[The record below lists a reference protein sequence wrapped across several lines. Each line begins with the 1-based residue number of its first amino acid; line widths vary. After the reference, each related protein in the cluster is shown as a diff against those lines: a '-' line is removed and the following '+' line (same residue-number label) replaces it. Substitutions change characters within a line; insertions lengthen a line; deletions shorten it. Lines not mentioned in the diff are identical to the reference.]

1 MTSQPTPEAPP
12 QPRTA
17 LITGARRGIGRTIA
31 LRLARDMDIALN
43 DIEPGREELE
53 AVADEIRAAGRRAVV
68 VPADV
73 REPAQV
79 EAMVKRSVEELGRL
93 DLLVNNAGITRDN
106 LVLRMSDEEWRSV
119 LDINLTGAFVCSRAV
134 ARVMLRQR
142 AGRIVNMAS
151 VVGLM
156 GNAGQANYAASKAG
170 LIGLTKSL
178 ARELAPRGI
187 TVNAVA
193 PGFIISPMTDAL
205 GEEARQRLSALIP
218 LGRLGE
224 AADVAEAVAFLA
236 SPGASYITGQVI
248 QVDGG
253 MHM

>member
-1 MTSQPTPEAPP
+1 
-12 QPRTA
+12 
-17 LITGARRGIGRTIA
+17 
-31 LRLARDMDIALN
+31 MDIALN